1 MTMKQFRYQIT
12 MHSAKSFKDL
22 VYFCSEEAHC
32 QLEEVPS
39 DQIGRL
45 ETILNEQGQKGWE
58 LAQATFGKE
67 GMMIFWKKAV
77 VNMQTSSEG

>member
-1 MTMKQFRYQIT
+1 MKQIKYQIT
-12 MHSAKSFKDL
+12 MHSSKSFKDV
-22 VYFCSEEAHC
+22 VYFCSKEGHC

-58 LAQATFGKE
+58 LAQASFGKE
-67 GMMIFWKKAV
+67 GMMIFWKKVV
-77 VNMQTSSEG
+77 VNLQTETEG

>member
-1 MTMKQFRYQIT
+1 MKQFKYQIT
-12 MHSAKSFKDL
+12 MHSAKSFKDV
-22 VYFCSEEAHC
+22 VYFCSEEGHC
-32 QLEEVPS
+32 RLEEVPL

-77 VNMQTSSEG
+77 VNIQTSSEG